1 MKLLYIL
8 IDNIDIKANKLFKAN
23 VLKGKGQIYILK
35 CMWWLKKDIKTS
47 SFLMG
52 GW

>member
-1 MKLLYIL
+1 ML
-8 IDNIDIKANKLFKAN
+8 INNIDINANKLFKAN
-23 VLKGKGQIYILK
+23 VLKGKGQTYIK

-47 SFLMG
+47 GFLMG